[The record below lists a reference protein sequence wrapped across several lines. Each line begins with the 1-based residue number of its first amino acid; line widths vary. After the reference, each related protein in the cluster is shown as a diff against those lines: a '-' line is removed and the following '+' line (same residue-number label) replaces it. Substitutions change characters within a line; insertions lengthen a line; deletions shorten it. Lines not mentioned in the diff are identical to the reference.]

1 MSRNKYPEE
10 TVNLIL
16 DVSERLFLEK
26 GYEHTTVQDIIDHL
40 GGLTKGAIYHHFKS
54 KEDILKAVIDRLFR
68 ENALSAKWQKIMRSE
83 DMNGGE
89 KLKAMFFE
97 AIVDEQE
104 QKFRKMRVD
113 FQKMPQLLAD
123 LMLRQV
129 GDIAHNA
136 IEPVLKQGI
145 EDGSMTVS
153 NPKEL
158 AEVISILAN
167 IWINPLVFPMT
178 NDEIK
183 RKFEVLCGMAKSFG
197 VDISEMYGVL
207 DTMNREI
214 NENT

>member
-54 KEDILKAVIDRLFR
+54 KDEILKAVIDRLFR
-68 ENALSAKWQKIMRSE
+68 ENALSAKWQKIMRSG

-89 KLKAMFFE
+89 KLKALFFE

-136 IEPVLKQGI
+136 IEPVLRQGI
-145 EDGSMTVS
+145 EDGSITVS

>member
-26 GYEHTTVQDIIDHL
+26 GYEHTTVQDIIDDL

-54 KEDILKAVIDRLFR
+54 KEDILKAVIDRLFT
-68 ENALSAKWQKIMRSE
+68 ENALSAKWQKIMRSGE
-83 DMNGGE
+83 MNGGE

-97 AIVDEQE
+97 AIADEQE

-129 GDIAHNA
+129 GDVAHTA
-136 IEPVLKQGI
+136 IEPVLRQGI
-145 EDGSMTVS
+145 EDGSITVS
-153 NPKEL
+153 HPKEL

-178 NDEIK
+178 NDEMK
-183 RKFEVLCGMAKSFG
+183 RKFEVLCDMTKAFG
-197 VDISEMYGVL
+197 VDISEMYGAL

-214 NENT
+214 NENK

>member
-26 GYEHTTVQDIIDHL
+26 GYEHTTVQDIIDDL

-54 KEDILKAVIDRLFR
+54 KEDILKAVIDRLFT
-68 ENALSAKWQKIMRSE
+68 ENALSAKWQKIMKSA

-97 AIVDEQE
+97 AIADEQE
-104 QKFRKMRVD
+104 QKFRRMRVD

-123 LMLRQV
+123 LLLRQV
-129 GDIAHNA
+129 GDVAHNA
-136 IEPVLKQGI
+136 IEPVLRQGI
-145 EDGSMTVS
+145 EDGSITVS
-153 NPKEL
+153 NPKEF

-178 NDEIK
+178 NDEMK
-183 RKFEVLCGMAKSFG
+183 RKFEVLCSMTKAFG
-197 VDISEMYGVL
+197 VDISEMYGAL
-207 DTMNREI
+207 DNMNREL

>member
-26 GYEHTTVQDIIDHL
+26 GYEHTTVQDIIDNL

-54 KEDILKAVIDRLFR
+54 KEDILNAVIDRLFK
-68 ENALSAKWQKIMRSE
+68 ENALSAKWQKIMRSDE
-83 DMNGGE
+83 LSGGE
-89 KLKAMFFE
+89 KLKAMFME

-113 FQKMPQLLAD
+113 FQKMPQLLSD

-129 GDIAHNA
+129 GDVAHNA
-136 IEPVLKQGI
+136 IEPVLRQGI
-145 EDGSMTVS
+145 EDGSMTVPY
-153 NPKEL
+153 PKEL

-178 NDEIK
+178 NDEMK
-183 RKFEVLCGMAKSFG
+183 RKFEVLCGIAMTFG
-197 VDISEMYGVL
+197 VDISEMYGAL
-207 DTMNREI
+207 DTMNREV
-214 NENT
+214 NENN